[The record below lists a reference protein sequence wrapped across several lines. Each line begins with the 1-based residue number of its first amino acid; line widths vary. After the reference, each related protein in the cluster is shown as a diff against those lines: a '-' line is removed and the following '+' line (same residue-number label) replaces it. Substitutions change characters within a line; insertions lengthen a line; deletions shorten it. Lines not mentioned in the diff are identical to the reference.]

1 MIPIGTV
8 YLVYLSVSGEI
19 QKIPYIASRKTK
31 GFLLVIFGHCFA
43 SRYYAYYV
51 LPLLSGKY
59 NFPGSF
65 YLIAFGIMTKSIRL
79 RYFHK
84 SEKVK
89 ISQLVQIKKYMQ
101 SIRIHFCHVLA
112 YC

>member
-1 MIPIGTV
+1 M
-8 YLVYLSVSGEI
+8 SGEI

-59 NFPGSF
+59 SFPGSF
-65 YLIAFGIMTKSIRL
+65 YLIALGIMTKSIRL

-89 ISQLVQIKKYMQ
+89 ISQLVQIKK
-101 SIRIHFCHVLA
+101 IHAKYSNSLLSCFSLLLNLLIT
-112 YC
+112 